1 MRKVNIVRI
10 SIVLGVLILVY
21 IVLISMLLDFEAENP
36 NSKIHD
42 WEDALWYTMATLT
55 TVGYGDEYPVTD
67 KGRMIGFIFLLS
79 SLGVYGLII
88 GQISSIMNTIRE
100 NKALGFNG
108 TDYEG
113 HVVMIGWNDFGKS
126 VIDHI
131 VAAGREVAIVTKERG
146 HIDIMREL
154 YDEHKVYTLYS
165 DYNNYELLEKANIRQ
180 ASIIF
185 LNLNT
190 DTEKL
195 VYLLDIKKHFGPLN
209 YVVTLDNGNLKNTFH
224 SAGATYAISIHEIS
238 SKLLASYIYEPDV
251 ALLSEELIA
260 YAHRDEDYDM
270 KQFLVTKENPYL
282 GHFYDKTFF
291 DLKKTCNVILIGIVK
306 VEGGL
311 RTLHK
316 NPESTLTVSEGDYLI
331 LLMDRKG
338 QERLKKLFHIGEGV

>member
-1 MRKVNIVRI
+1 M
-10 SIVLGVLILVY
+10 VLVSYIILITF
-21 IVLISMLLDFEAENP
+21 LLQFEAEDP
-36 NSKIHD
+36 NSKIHS

-55 TVGYGDEYPVTD
+55 TVGYGDEYPVSD
-67 KGRMIGFIFLLS
+67 KGRIIGFIFLIS
-79 SLGVYGLII
+79 SLGVYGLVI

-108 TDYEG
+108 TDYES

-131 VAAGREVAIVTKERG
+131 VAAGRQVAIITKERG
-146 HIDIMREL
+146 HIDIIRE
-154 YDEHKVYTLYS
+154 YYTDGKVYTLYS
-165 DYNNYELLEKANIRQ
+165 DYTNYELLEKSNISK
-180 ASIIF
+180 ASIVF
-185 LNLNT
+185 LNLNS

-195 VYLLDIKKHFGPLN
+195 VYLLDLKKYFGPLN

-251 ALLSEELIA
+251 ALLSEEIIA

-270 KQFLVTKENPYL
+270 KQFLVTRENPYL

-306 VEGGL
+306 LEGGL
-311 RTLHK
+311 RVLHK
-316 NPESTLTVSEGDYLI
+316 NPEGTLTVNEGDYLI

-338 QERLKKLFHIGEGV
+338 QERLKKTFHTGEGV